1 MLENCIFVTWYFV
14 SSIFFFLLLFQ
25 PSFFYLYVLLS
36 YVFLQLYFPILHLQH
51 WFLFIVDLKDRMLVI
66 LDCVYHEG
74 DDFYEPIMT
83 QLVSCT
89 FMILVLLF

>member
-14 SSIFFFLLLFQ
+14 SSIFFPLII
-25 PSFFYLYVLLS
+25 STIFFYLYVLHHM
-36 YVFLQLYFPILHLQH
+36 YFLQLYFPILHLQH